1 MRNHF
6 FMTFI
11 ILAGFLC
18 ACEPKESAGTIDK
31 TPLSAPSEISTVQVD
46 EATFDISWKDN
57 SATETGFAIYI
68 INPKDIDNLREVAQV
83 AANVTS
89 YRLIDNT
96 LEAGKSYYVGI
107 QAKAENSQ
115 FDSKITKA
123 LFTTELPPDPN
134 APKLAIKK
142 IESHDVCV
150 TVEYEMSNLNKSAV
164 CGVCWS
170 ETGQP
175 SIKSDHQQAPPMSEG
190 SLTSRYQVISN
201 VLLDYGKEY
210 SFRAYAQVG
219 NEVYYSET
227 HACSLGKDIEAIKL
241 QWVKEDDSSLPSSV
255 QLYKYSG
262 QMNGRKCNAWYAS
275 ADLSQGDV
283 EFRVTVPS
291 KAITIDEQFA
301 SSNNCLVMV
310 NGGYFYNGKNTGL
323 GCVDGVISGGV
334 SAVRGS
340 LKSEDEEYN
349 VMYNVT
355 RGVFGVDKDQKPSV
369 FWTGMDASGKSL
381 FYTRPL
387 PSIKGGDKY
396 ASVSDGNPTN
406 AFAWT
411 PLYAQSAGPVLL
423 MGGKCPFDFETT
435 SDGADYYLSNYELM
449 PYDIYGTTV
458 KPDRTAAGYTADGK
472 VILLIIDGRIEE
484 SDGATLTELAAIMK
498 GIGCVGAVNFDG
510 GGSTGMVVGGKHLN
524 DLTGGNRPVVSTL
537 GFYKK

>member
-1 MRNHF
+1 MKIRLITPTLF
-6 FMTFI
+6 
-11 ILAGFLC
+11 LACTLC
-18 ACEPKESAGTIDK
+18 ACEPKENVNNPDD
-31 TPLSAPSEISTVQVD
+31 TPLTAPSEVSVTQVSED
-46 EATFDISWKDN
+46 TFDVSWKDN
-57 SATETGFAIYI
+57 SKTEKGFAIYL
-68 INPKDIDNLREVAQV
+68 INPKDIDNKREIAQTEADIV
-83 AANVTS
+83 S
-89 YRLIDNT
+89 YQFVDKT
-96 LEAGKSYYVGI
+96 LESGKSYYIGV

-115 FDSKITKA
+115 FDSKITKV

-150 TVEYEMSNLNKSAV
+150 TIEYEMANLSKSAV

-170 ETGQP
+170 ENGQP
-175 SIKSDHQQAPPMSEG
+175 DIKSEHQQAPPMSEG
-190 SLTSRYQVISN
+190 DLTSRYQVISN
-201 VLLDYGKEY
+201 VLLDYGKDY
-210 SFRAYAQVG
+210 FFRAYAQVG
-219 NEVYYSET
+219 KEVYYSEPIT
-227 HACSLGKDIEAIKL
+227 CSLGKEMDAIKL
-241 QWVKEDDSSLPSSV
+241 QWTKEEGLSLPSSV

-262 QMNGRKCNAWYAS
+262 LMNGRKCNAWYAS

-301 SSNNCLVMV
+301 SSKNCLVMV

-323 GCVDGVISGGV
+323 ACVDGIISGGV

-369 FWTGMDASGKSL
+369 FWTGMDASGKSF

-387 PSIKGGDKY
+387 PSLKGGDKY

-435 SDGADYYLSNYELM
+435 SDGADYYLSNYEIM

-484 SDGATLTELAAIMK
+484 SDGATLMELAAIMK
-498 GIGCVGAVNFDG
+498 GLGCVGAVNFDG
-510 GGSTGMVVGGKHLN
+510 GGSTGMVVDGNHLN

-537 GFYKK
+537 GFYRK